1 MQASKRADWGFPG
14 RFVMAAGP
22 CGGGDGEGR
31 AGGRQTGEERNNS
44 PVVVEIGVVCGEPSK
59 SQANQ
64 CAPAERERYYAPV
77 DEVAGER
84 LSGCDS
90 AVGCPMGRPGV
101 AVGEFVVVGGRAS
114 IMLDNAQRRNGY
126 WLDDTAGGGA
136 TCKEEKRPFGHL
148 LAWCRSGVAQLGT
161 GVVDQTCG
169 IADEMYGAPSLIPPT
184 DATLKVCLTDRQA
197 G

>member
-1 MQASKRADWGFPG
+1 MEEVVVGGRAREW
-14 RFVMAAGP
+14 AE
-22 CGGGDGEGR
+22 EGR

-64 CAPAERERYYAPV
+64 CGPAERERYYAPV

-114 IMLDNAQRRNGY
+114 IMLDNAQQRNGY
-126 WLDDTAGGGA
+126 WLDDTAGGA
-136 TCKEEKRPFGHL
+136 QHARKRKG
-148 LAWCRSGVAQLGT
+148 RSGICLLGAAQGSRNWELG
-161 GVVDQTCG
+161 
-169 IADEMYGAPSLIPPT
+169 
-184 DATLKVCLTDRQA
+184 
-197 G
+197 